1 MQHFFRRVGFGGRR
15 EAREELLALVLF
27 QERDDAQNPLL
38 LGLGP
43 RHGLEISDAR
53 FDEIFEEEFE
63 GDWEEIESRGDG
75 ID

>member
-1 MQHFFRRVGFGGRR
+1 MQHFFRRVGFGRRR
-15 EAREELLALVLF
+15 EPREELLALVLF
-27 QERDDAQNPLL
+27 QERDDAKYSLL

-43 RHGLEISDAR
+43 RDGLEKSDAR

-63 GDWEEIESRGDG
+63 GDWEEIESCGDG